1 MIYDLQKASIWKRIS
16 AGLFDFII
24 LGMLCVGFAALLSL
38 VLGSDAHNDN
48 LEKFYVEYGEEMNVD
63 FNISQE
69 DYYALSESER
79 ARYDQ
84 ALLDLYNN
92 DEFVYSYYMVFNLTF
107 IITIF
112 SILLGFLVLEFF
124 VPLIFKNG
132 QTLGKKIF
140 NIAVMRN
147 DGVRISGPLLFTRA
161 ILGKYTVETM
171 LPIIFILMV
180 LFQITSGM
188 SALIAIGAIYL
199 THIVMMIIS
208 KHNCGI
214 HDMISN
220 TVTVDLS
227 SQLIFDSPEALLEY
241 KKKVHAEEAEKADYR

>member
-24 LGMLCVGFAALLSL
+24 LGMLCVGMAALLSL
-38 VLGSDAHNDN
+38 VLGADAHNDAIQQY
-48 LEKFYVEYGEEMNVD
+48 YVEYGKEMNVD
-63 FNISQE
+63 FNITE
-69 DYYALSESER
+69 DAYNALSESER

-84 ALLDLYNN
+84 ALVDLYNN
-92 DEFVYSYYMVFNLTF
+92 DEFLYSYYMVFNLTF

-112 SILLGFLVLEFF
+112 SILIGFIILEFI
-124 VPLIFKNG
+124 VPMIFKNG

-147 DGVRISGPLLFTRA
+147 DGVKISGPLLFTRA

-171 LPIIFILMV
+171 LPIIFVLMV
-180 LFQITSGM
+180 LFQITSGA

-199 THIVMMIIS
+199 THIIMMIVS
-208 KHNCGI
+208 KNNCGI

-241 KKKVHAEEAEKADYR
+241 KKKIHAETAEKSEYR